1 MDYEGAPSRAF
12 AGGYMTLSATDLGA
26 SELLQRLRHRL
37 VDTETQLRSLRNLGW
52 RPDQLRAMNEEIGRL
67 HSAAERV
74 QPAAAHAIQP
84 LLHALRDAL
93 ATPSMPSSNQTTQML
108 TLAGDALAAL
118 PLGGEPADAE
128 DSSGTVPAHP
138 AEDAKANPFRVLIV
152 EDDRSQ
158 ALFAEAILRGAGM
171 HAEVVAMPEQMM
183 ASMER
188 FEPDL
193 VLMDLHMPGIS
204 GTVLT
209 LQIREHPRYAQLPVV
224 FLTGDQDPERQ
235 MEVLEHG
242 ADDYILKPVRPRHLI
257 AAVQSRVRRA
267 RAAQHRAAAT
277 ALPERH
283 PVTGLYTRPALMQ
296 KLATL
301 LPDRAG
307 GALLVEVGN
316 TTALRNRYGYAGF
329 EALMND
335 AGRHLGELA
344 RTHAVARLSDNA
356 FLVVV
361 REQSAAQLGA
371 YARSLRDG
379 IGYHDFSVGDDT
391 LRLRATVG
399 IADLALGFNDAG
411 AVLAAAEDAAR
422 DARAQAVGV
431 ASYVPPEVQP
441 GGGGMAEATRNALD
455 GEGLQLAFQPVVAV
469 AGGDQAQFQVLLRLR
484 DAHGTERLAGEF
496 LPAAENAGLL
506 PRLDRWAMEQALA
519 LLQRR
524 RAESKPVRLFVS
536 QSPRTLAQDNYASWL
551 AQALEAA
558 SIDGTSLVIDLR
570 LDDALV
576 HSMLLRQF
584 CEQLVPSGVQFCLSQ
599 YRHGGDADLLLD
611 QLPLGYLRLSAD
623 FARLPLQQEVRD
635 EMREV
640 IERAH
645 RLGLQVIGQAVEDP
659 QAAAALWMGGIDFIQ
674 GNLVQ
679 QAEHAL
685 DFDFQNA
692 TL

>member
-1 MDYEGAPSRAF
+1 
-12 AGGYMTLSATDLGA
+12 MTLSAADLGA
-26 SELLQRLRHRL
+26 SELLQRVRHRL
-37 VDTETQLRSLRNLGW
+37 VETETQLRNLRTLGW

-67 HSAAERV
+67 HAAAERV

-93 ATPSMPSSNQTTQML
+93 AAPSMPSSNQTAQML
-108 TLAGDALAAL
+108 ALAADALAAL
-118 PLGGEPADAE
+118 PMHAEGSEPEPPPAPPAAADA
-128 DSSGTVPAHP
+128 D
-138 AEDAKANPFRVLIV
+138 PFRVLIV

-171 HAEVVAMPEQMM
+171 QAEVASVPEQVM
-183 ASMER
+183 AAMER
-188 FEPDL
+188 FDPDL
-193 VLMDLHMPGIS
+193 VLMDLHMPGTS

-209 LQIREHPRYAQLPVV
+209 LQIREHPRFAHLPVV

-267 RAAQHRAAAT
+267 RAAAVHSRQAAVE
-277 ALPERH
+277 PERH
-283 PVTGLYTRPALMQ
+283 PVTGLYTRPVLMQ
-296 KLATL
+296 KLAAVL
-301 LPDRAG
+301 ADCAG

-316 TTALRNRYGYAGF
+316 STALRNRYGYADF
-329 EALMND
+329 EKLMND
-335 AGRHLGELA
+335 AGRHLGEIA
-344 RTHAVARLSDNA
+344 HAHAVARLSDNA
-356 FLVVV
+356 FLAVV
-361 REQSAAQLGA
+361 REQTAAQLGA

-379 IGYHDFSVGDDT
+379 IGYHDFSAGGET
-391 LRLRATVG
+391 LRLRSTIG
-399 IADLALGFNDAG
+399 IADLAHGFADAG
-411 AVLAAAEDAAR
+411 AALAAAEDAAR
-422 DARAQAVGV
+422 DARAQPAGV
-431 ASYVPPEVQP
+431 AFYAPPAVQP
-441 GGGGMAEATRNALD
+441 GGSGIVELVRNALD

-469 AGGDQAQFQVLLRLR
+469 AGGEQAQFQVLLRLV
-484 DAHGTERLAGEF
+484 DGDGKEHLAGEF
-496 LPAAENAGLL
+496 IPAAESAGLL
-506 PRLDRWAMEQALA
+506 PNLDRWAMSQALA

-536 QSPRTLAQDNYASWL
+536 QSPRTLAQDGYGSWL
-551 AQALEAA
+551 AEALEAA
-558 SIDGTSLVIDLR
+558 RIDGTSLVIDLR
-570 LDDALV
+570 LEDALV

-584 CEQLVPSGVQFCLSQ
+584 CEQLVPAGVQFCLSQ
-599 YRHGGDADLLLD
+599 YRHGGDADLLLE
-611 QLPLGYLRLSAD
+611 QLPLGYLRLSAE
-623 FARLPLQQEVRD
+623 FARQPLPQELRD

-679 QAEHAL
+679 RAEHAL